1 MTWIFIVIGI
11 ICVVAIIACYNHVE
25 KLNRI
30 IEERQEDLAR
40 AKTEAERK
48 ESQMLV
54 SFSKQTS
61 ELRQKLEDA
70 STDLQI
76 TKAQW
81 EWMSKEKSTLATERD
96 QWKAQAEQATAENET
111 LKTFQAN
118 ATEEIAQLK
127 AALAALQTEKAEW
140 EEKYESES
148 QQWSQQKRALVN
160 QIRPATTSPAQVAS
174 AEVPSPFALEGILLT
189 AENMVLGERSTSHP
203 DQLTNALIYEG
214 ETQISPLL
222 ERTRRESSLYPAL
235 YQPGNGV
242 PVLIPTPIQPIAAQ
256 GMTATLRDAL
266 QQALSNIP
274 GIQLLDTVALPI
286 RNRTYGYIPSIALY
300 VERGHFYVDIEV
312 DTPHTA
318 TGQSIHYQG
327 GADHLRNLYFLE
339 NGWAVFRFAEQQV
352 AQHKDQLVDL
362 ILQQLAV
369 LTDRADLDR
378 EVDMEPIWLNRW
390 SREERAENATAPDP
404 VFQGIAPDIDI
415 LIDHSAPCQK
425 LVDKVKG
432 HPYTKV
438 TLHNDYEY
446 VFVADS
452 LKRSTEGYEQGW
464 AVTDVIEQQ
473 KVFIPFSEI
482 VQISYLDSLWLS
494 PELVFGDE
502 FAMEEWDQL
511 GNALKE
517 AAYGARPIHIQY
529 QPQEGAAVEQD
540 VLYLSHYFTQQ
551 DTGEIIPWEQ
561 TAPLLFAESYL
572 HADFQEF
579 AGYSLTTQKTEFFAA
594 YQIKRFAL
602 YNCHKPG
609 ACYNETDLWNCFEAG
624 LPQIAQQLY
633 QLFHEEKQKEVA
645 ELSEQSD
652 YKEAFER
659 MVNPK
664 A

>member
-40 AKTEAERK
+40 AKAQAERK

-81 EWMSKEKSTLATERD
+81 EWMSKEKTALAAERD
-96 QWKAQAEQATAENET
+96 QWKERAEQATAENET
-111 LKTFQAN
+111 LKTFQAS
-118 ATEEIAQLK
+118 ATEEITQLK
-127 AALAALQTEKAEW
+127 TALSALQAEKAEW
-140 EEKYESES
+140 EEKYLSES
-148 QQWSQQKRALVN
+148 QQWSQQKRDLVN
-160 QIRPATTSPAQVAS
+160 QIRPVTASPSLDTPEKAPALY
-174 AEVPSPFALEGILLT
+174 ALEGIWLT
-189 AENMVLGERSTSHP
+189 TAGMVLGERSSSHP

-222 ERTRRESSLYPAL
+222 ERTRRESTLYPAL

-242 PVLIPTPIQPIAAQ
+242 PVLVPTPIQPIAAQ

-300 VERGHFYVDIEV
+300 VERAHFYVDIEV
-312 DTPHTA
+312 DAPHTA

-352 AQHKDQLVDL
+352 VAHKDQLVDL

-390 SREERAENATAPDP
+390 SREERAENTTASEP
-404 VFQGIAPDIDI
+404 VFQGLAPDIDI
-415 LIDHSAPCQK
+415 LIDHSAHCQK

-446 VFVADS
+446 VFVPES
-452 LKRSTEGYEQGW
+452 LKPSTEGYERGW

-482 VQISYLDSLWLS
+482 VHISYLDSLWLS
-494 PELVFGDE
+494 PELVFGEE

-511 GNALKE
+511 GNELKE

-529 QPQEGAAVEQD
+529 QPKEGTAVEQD

-579 AGYSLTTQKTEFFAA
+579 AGYSLTTQKTELFAA

-609 ACYNETDLWNCFEAG
+609 ACYNEADLWNCFEAG
-624 LPQIAQQLY
+624 LPLIAQQLY
-633 QLFHEEKQKEVA
+633 QLFHEEKRKEVA

-659 MVNPK
+659 MVNQQ

>member
-40 AKTEAERK
+40 AKAQAERK

-81 EWMSKEKSTLATERD
+81 EWMSKEKTALAAERD
-96 QWKAQAEQATAENET
+96 QWKERAEQATAENET

-118 ATEEIAQLK
+118 ATEEITQLK
-127 AALAALQTEKAEW
+127 TALSALQAEKAAW

-148 QQWSQQKRALVN
+148 QQWNQQKRELVN
-160 QIRPATTSPAQVAS
+160 QIRPATASPAQVAP
-174 AEVPSPFALEGILLT
+174 AEVPAPFALAGILLT

-222 ERTRRESSLYPAL
+222 ERTRRESTLYPAL

-242 PVLIPTPIQPIAAQ
+242 PVLVPTPIQPIAAQ

-300 VERGHFYVDIEV
+300 VERAHFYVDIEV
-312 DTPHTA
+312 DAPHTA

-352 AQHKDQLVDL
+352 VAHKDQLVDL

-390 SREERAENATAPDP
+390 SREERAENTTASEP
-404 VFQGIAPDIDI
+404 VFQGLAPDIDI
-415 LIDHSAPCQK
+415 LIDHSAHCQK

-446 VFVADS
+446 VFVPES
-452 LKRSTEGYEQGW
+452 LKPSTEGYERGW

-482 VQISYLDSLWLS
+482 VHISYLDSLWLS
-494 PELVFGDE
+494 PELVFGEE
-502 FAMEEWDQL
+502 FAMEEWEQL
-511 GNALKE
+511 GNELKE

-529 QPQEGAAVEQD
+529 QPKEGTAVEQD

-579 AGYSLTTQKTEFFAA
+579 AGYSLTTQKTEPFAA

-609 ACYNETDLWNCFEAG
+609 ACYNETDLWNCFEVG

-633 QLFHEEKQKEVA
+633 QLFHEEKRKQVA
-645 ELSEQSD
+645 ERSEQSD

-659 MVNPK
+659 MVNQQ

>member
-11 ICVVAIIACYNHVE
+11 ICVVAIITCYNHVE

-40 AKTEAERK
+40 AKAQAERK

-81 EWMSKEKSTLATERD
+81 EWMSKEKTTLATERD
-96 QWKAQAEQATAENET
+96 QWKERVEQATVENET

-127 AALAALQTEKAEW
+127 ATLATLQTERAEW
-140 EEKYESES
+140 EEKYQSES
-148 QQWSQQKRALVN
+148 QQWSQQKRELVN
-160 QIRPATTSPAQVAS
+160 QIRPATASPAQVAP
-174 AEVPSPFALEGILLT
+174 AEVSAPFALEGILLT

-214 ETQISPLL
+214 ETQINPLL

-242 PVLIPTPIQPIAAQ
+242 PVLVPSPIQPISAQ
-256 GMTATLRDAL
+256 GMTAALRDAL
-266 QQALSNIP
+266 QQALSGTS
-274 GIQLLDTVALPI
+274 GIQLLETVALPI

-312 DTPHTA
+312 DAPHTA

-352 AQHKDQLVDL
+352 AAHKDQIVDL

-390 SREERAENATAPDP
+390 SREETTENTTASDP
-404 VFQGIAPDIDI
+404 VFQGLAPDIDI
-415 LIDHSAPCQK
+415 LIDHSAHCQK

-446 VFVADS
+446 VFVSDS
-452 LKRSTEGYEQGW
+452 LKPCTEGYERGW

-482 VQISYLDSLWLS
+482 VSITYLDSLWLS
-494 PELVFGDE
+494 PELVIGEE

-511 GNALKE
+511 GKGLKE

-529 QPQEGAAVEQD
+529 QPKEGTAVEQD

-579 AGYSLTTQKTEFFAA
+579 AGYSLTTQKTEPFAA

-633 QLFHEEKQKEVA
+633 QLFHEEKRKQVA
-645 ELSEQSD
+645 ELSEQND

-659 MVNPK
+659 MVNQQ

>member
-1 MTWIFIVIGI
+1 MTWIFSVIGI
-11 ICVVAIIACYNHVE
+11 ICVAAIIACYNHVE

-30 IEERQEDLAR
+30 IDERQEDLKR
-40 AKTEAERK
+40 AKAEAERK
-48 ESQMLV
+48 ESKLLV

-61 ELRQKLEDA
+61 ELRQKLEDMN
-70 STDLQI
+70 TDLQI

-81 EWMSKEKSTLATERD
+81 EWMSKEKSTLTAERD
-96 QWKAQAEQATAENET
+96 QWKERAEQATAENET

-127 AALAALQTEKAEW
+127 ASLAALQTEKAEW
-140 EEKYESES
+140 EDRYQSES
-148 QQWSQQKRALVN
+148 QQWSQQKRELVN
-160 QIRPATTSPAQVAS
+160 QIRPSTTVSPAQIAS
-174 AEVPSPFALEGILLT
+174 AELPAPFESAGIRFTEEG
-189 AENMVLGERSTSHP
+189 MVLGERSAAHSE
-203 DQLTNALIYEG
+203 QLTNALIYEG
-214 ETQISPLL
+214 ETQINPLL
-222 ERTRRESSLYPAL
+222 ERTRRESTLYPAL

-242 PVLIPTPIQPIAAQ
+242 PVLSPSPIRPIAAQ
-256 GMTATLRDAL
+256 GMIADLRDAL
-266 QQALSNIP
+266 QQALSGIS
-274 GIQLLDTVALPI
+274 GIQLLDTVALPV
-286 RNRTYGYIPSIALY
+286 RNRTYGYIPGIALY
-300 VERGHFYVDIEV
+300 VESGHFYVDIEV
-312 DTPHTA
+312 DAPRSA
-318 TGQSIHYQG
+318 TDQPIHCLG
-327 GADHLRNLYFLE
+327 SADHLRNLYFLE

-352 AQHKDQLVDL
+352 AQHKERIVDL

-369 LTDRADLDR
+369 LTDRSDLDR
-378 EVDMEPIWLNRW
+378 EVDLEEVWLNRW
-390 SREERAENATAPDP
+390 SQAETTEAVADTPFP
-404 VFQGIAPDIDI
+404 GMSPDIDI
-415 LIDHSAPCQK
+415 LVDHTARCQK
-425 LVDKVKG
+425 GIDKVKG

-438 TLHNDYEY
+438 TLQNDYEY

-452 LKRSTEGYEQGW
+452 LKQGTEGYERGW

-540 VLYLSHYFTQQ
+540 VLYLSHYFTQP

-633 QLFHEEKQKEVA
+633 QLFHEEKRKEVA

-659 MVNPK
+659 MVNPQ

>member
-40 AKTEAERK
+40 AKAQAERK

-81 EWMSKEKSTLATERD
+81 EWMSKEKTALAAERD
-96 QWKAQAEQATAENET
+96 QWKERAEQATAENET

-118 ATEEIAQLK
+118 ATEEITQLK
-127 AALAALQTEKAEW
+127 TALSALQAEKAAW

-148 QQWSQQKRALVN
+148 QQWNQQKRELVN
-160 QIRPATTSPAQVAS
+160 QIRPATASPAQVAP
-174 AEVPSPFALEGILLT
+174 AEVPAPFALAGILLT

-222 ERTRRESSLYPAL
+222 ERTRRESTLYPAL

-242 PVLIPTPIQPIAAQ
+242 PVLVPTPIQPIAAQ

-266 QQALSNIP
+266 QQALSNRP

-300 VERGHFYVDIEV
+300 VERAHFYVDIEV
-312 DTPHTA
+312 DAPHTA

-352 AQHKDQLVDL
+352 VAHKDQLVDL

-390 SREERAENATAPDP
+390 SREERAENTTASEP
-404 VFQGIAPDIDI
+404 VFQGLAPDIDI
-415 LIDHSAPCQK
+415 LIDHSAHCQK

-446 VFVADS
+446 VFVPES
-452 LKRSTEGYEQGW
+452 LKPSTEGYERGW

-482 VQISYLDSLWLS
+482 VHISYLDSLWLS
-494 PELVFGDE
+494 PELVFGEE

-511 GNALKE
+511 GNELKE

-529 QPQEGAAVEQD
+529 QPKEGTAVEQD

-579 AGYSLTTQKTEFFAA
+579 AGYSLTTQKTEPFAA

-609 ACYNETDLWNCFEAG
+609 ACYNETDLWNCFEVG

-633 QLFHEEKQKEVA
+633 QLFHEDKRKQVA

-659 MVNPK
+659 MVNQQ

>member
-40 AKTEAERK
+40 AKAQAERK

-81 EWMSKEKSTLATERD
+81 EWMSKEKTALAAERD
-96 QWKAQAEQATAENET
+96 QWKERAEQATAENET
-111 LKTFQAN
+111 LKTCQAN
-118 ATEEIAQLK
+118 ATEEITQLK
-127 AALAALQTEKAEW
+127 TALSALQAEKAAW

-148 QQWSQQKRALVN
+148 QQWNQQKRELVN
-160 QIRPATTSPAQVAS
+160 QIRPATASPAQVAP
-174 AEVPSPFALEGILLT
+174 AEVPTPFALAGILLT

-222 ERTRRESSLYPAL
+222 ERTRRESTLYPAL

-242 PVLIPTPIQPIAAQ
+242 PVLVPTPIQPIAAQ

-312 DTPHTA
+312 DAPHTA

-327 GADHLRNLYFLE
+327 GADHLQNLYFLE

-352 AQHKDQLVDL
+352 VAHKEQIVDL

-369 LTDRADLDR
+369 LTERTDLDR

-390 SREERAENATAPDP
+390 SREERAENTTAPEP
-404 VFQGIAPDIDI
+404 VFQGMAPDIDI
-415 LIDHSAPCQK
+415 LIDHSAHCQK

-446 VFVADS
+446 VFVPES
-452 LKRSTEGYEQGW
+452 LKPSTEGYERGW

-482 VQISYLDSLWLS
+482 VHISYLDSLWLS
-494 PELVFGDE
+494 PELVFGEE
-502 FAMEEWDQL
+502 FAMEEWEQL
-511 GNALKE
+511 GNELKE

-529 QPQEGAAVEQD
+529 QPKEGTAVEQD

-579 AGYSLTTQKTEFFAA
+579 AGYSLTTQKTEPFAA

-633 QLFHEEKQKEVA
+633 QLFHEEKRKQVA

-659 MVNPK
+659 MVNQQ

>member
-40 AKTEAERK
+40 AKAQAERK

-81 EWMSKEKSTLATERD
+81 EWMSKEKTALAAERD
-96 QWKAQAEQATAENET
+96 QWKERADQATAENET

-118 ATEEIAQLK
+118 ATEEITQLK
-127 AALAALQTEKAEW
+127 TALSALQAEKAAW

-148 QQWSQQKRALVN
+148 QQWNQQKRELVN
-160 QIRPATTSPAQVAS
+160 QIRPATASPAQVAP
-174 AEVPSPFALEGILLT
+174 AEVPTPFALAGILLT

-222 ERTRRESSLYPAL
+222 ERTRRESTLYPAL

-242 PVLIPTPIQPIAAQ
+242 PVLVPTPIQPIAAQ

-300 VERGHFYVDIEV
+300 VERAHFYVDIEV
-312 DTPHTA
+312 DAPHTA

-339 NGWAVFRFAEQQV
+339 SGWAVFRFAEQQV
-352 AQHKDQLVDL
+352 VAHKDQLVDL

-390 SREERAENATAPDP
+390 SREERAENTTAPEP
-404 VFQGIAPDIDI
+404 VFQGLAPDIDI
-415 LIDHSAPCQK
+415 LIDHSAHCQK

-446 VFVADS
+446 VFVPES
-452 LKRSTEGYEQGW
+452 LKPSTEGYERGW

-482 VQISYLDSLWLS
+482 VHISYLDSLWLS
-494 PELVFGDE
+494 PELVFGEE
-502 FAMEEWDQL
+502 FAMEEWEQL
-511 GNALKE
+511 GNELKE

-529 QPQEGAAVEQD
+529 QPKEGTAVEQD

-579 AGYSLTTQKTEFFAA
+579 AGYSLTTQKTEPFAA

-609 ACYNETDLWNCFEAG
+609 ACYHETDLWNCFEAG
-624 LPQIAQQLY
+624 LPQIGQQLY
-633 QLFHEEKQKEVA
+633 QLFHEDKRKQVA

-659 MVNPK
+659 MVNQQ

>member
-40 AKTEAERK
+40 AKAQAERK

-81 EWMSKEKSTLATERD
+81 EWMSKEKTTLATERD
-96 QWKAQAEQATAENET
+96 QWKERAEQATVENET

-127 AALAALQTEKAEW
+127 ATLATLQTERAEW
-140 EEKYESES
+140 EEKYQSES
-148 QQWSQQKRALVN
+148 QQWSQQKRELVN
-160 QIRPATTSPAQVAS
+160 QIRPATASPAQVAP
-174 AEVPSPFALEGILLT
+174 AEVSAPFALEGILFT

-214 ETQISPLL
+214 ETQINPLV

-242 PVLIPTPIQPIAAQ
+242 PVLIPSPIQPITVQ
-256 GMTATLRDAL
+256 GMTAALRDAL
-266 QQALSNIP
+266 QQALSGTS
-274 GIQLLDTVALPI
+274 GIQLLETVALPI

-312 DTPHTA
+312 DAPHTA

-352 AQHKDQLVDL
+352 AAHKDQIVDL

-390 SREERAENATAPDP
+390 SREETTENTTASDP
-404 VFQGIAPDIDI
+404 VFQGLAPDIDI
-415 LIDHSAPCQK
+415 LIDHSAHCQK

-446 VFVADS
+446 VFVPES
-452 LKRSTEGYEQGW
+452 LKPSTEGYERGW

-482 VQISYLDSLWLS
+482 VHISYLDSLWLS
-494 PELVFGDE
+494 PELVFGEE
-502 FAMEEWDQL
+502 FAMEEWEQL
-511 GNALKE
+511 GKGLKE
-517 AAYGARPIHIQY
+517 ASYGARPIHIQY
-529 QPQEGAAVEQD
+529 QPKEGAAVEQD

-579 AGYSLTTQKTEFFAA
+579 AGYSLTTQKTEPFAA

-633 QLFHEEKQKEVA
+633 QLFHEEKRKQVA
-645 ELSEQSD
+645 ELSEQND
-652 YKEAFER
+652 YKAAFEC
-659 MVNPK
+659 MMNQQ

>member
-11 ICVVAIIACYNHVE
+11 ICVVAIITCYNHVE

-40 AKTEAERK
+40 AKAQAERK

-81 EWMSKEKSTLATERD
+81 EWMSKEKTTLATERD
-96 QWKAQAEQATAENET
+96 QWKERAEQATAENET

-127 AALAALQTEKAEW
+127 ATLAALQTEKAEW

-148 QQWSQQKRALVN
+148 QQWSQQKRELVN
-160 QIRPATTSPAQVAS
+160 QIRPATASPAQVAP
-174 AEVPSPFALEGILLT
+174 AEVSAPFALEGILLT

-214 ETQISPLL
+214 ETQINPLL

-242 PVLIPTPIQPIAAQ
+242 PVLVPSPIQPITAQ
-256 GMTATLRDAL
+256 GMTAALRDAL
-266 QQALSNIP
+266 QQALSSTS
-274 GIQLLDTVALPI
+274 GIQLLETVALPI

-312 DTPHTA
+312 DAPHTA

-352 AQHKDQLVDL
+352 AAHKDQIVDL

-369 LTDRADLDR
+369 LTERADLDR

-390 SREERAENATAPDP
+390 SREETAENTTASDP
-404 VFQGIAPDIDI
+404 VFQGLAPDIDI
-415 LIDHSAPCQK
+415 LIDHSAHCQK

-446 VFVADS
+446 VFVPES
-452 LKRSTEGYEQGW
+452 LKPSTEGYERGW

-482 VQISYLDSLWLS
+482 VHISYLDSLWLS
-494 PELVFGDE
+494 PELVFGEE

-511 GNALKE
+511 GNELKE

-529 QPQEGAAVEQD
+529 QPKEGAAVEQD

-551 DTGEIIPWEQ
+551 DTGEIIPWEH

-579 AGYSLTTQKTEFFAA
+579 AGYSLTTQKTELFAA

-633 QLFHEEKQKEVA
+633 QLFHEEKRKQVA
-645 ELSEQSD
+645 ELSEQND

-659 MVNPK
+659 MVNQQV
-664 A
+664 